1 MVERSEQGKLAPL
14 PGKLLFARYSLAFAY
29 RRIKFKQENSERI
42 VIFPRKI
49 AFFDFFINPERFR
62 ARKISTFTGK
72 IAFRS
77 LFFCYSIAFGL
88 LFACSSQGHQNVQL
102 LFARFK
108 ITPELLKKTILT
120 LPNGCLT
127 CNSEG

>member
-1 MVERSEQGKLAPL
+1 L
-14 PGKLLFARYSLAFAY
+14 
-29 RRIKFKQENSERI
+29 
-42 VIFPRKI
+42 
-49 AFFDFFINPERFR
+49 
-62 ARKISTFTGK
+62 
-72 IAFRS
+72 

-108 ITPELLKKTILT
+108 ITPELLKKNILT

-127 CNSEG
+127 RNYYKIEWDEDKEKYTYIDETKKTGHLPYG

>member
-49 AFFDFFINPERFR
+49 AFFDFFINPERFEQ
-62 ARKISTFTGK
+62 GK
-72 IAFRS
+72 LAP
-77 LFFCYSIAFGL
+77 LPGK
-88 LFACSSQGHQNVQL
+88 L
-102 LFARFK
+102 LFARYFFA
-108 ITPELLKKTILT
+108 IRLLSVCFSLAPLKATKM
-120 LPNGCLT
+120 
-127 CNSEG
+127 CNCYLLASKSLQNC